1 MGGEPQKSSRKR
13 RADSAR
19 NHDRL
24 LEAARQVFYVG
35 GPGASLE
42 AVARQAGVGIATLY
56 RHFPTREAL
65 CVYRGEVDQLVELAA
80 ALTGEGDP
88 VDALRRWM
96 HASVRLVA
104 MKRGMLAALAPALE
118 GSPEVFAETS
128 ARLIRAVSDLMAPGI
143 ASGRVRGDVSAEE
156 VMRAFLGICYTREAS
171 AWQDTVI
178 RLLDVFVDG
187 LATGG
192 RGAGR

>member
-1 MGGEPQKSSRKR
+1 
-13 RADSAR
+13 
-19 NHDRL
+19 
-24 LEAARQVFYVG
+24 
-35 GPGASLE
+35 
-42 AVARQAGVGIATLY
+42 
-56 RHFPTREAL
+56 
-65 CVYRGEVDQLVELAA
+65 
-80 ALTGEGDP
+80 
-88 VDALRRWM
+88 
-96 HASVRLVA
+96 
-104 MKRGMLAALAPALE
+104 
-118 GSPEVFAETS
+118 
-128 ARLIRAVSDLMAPGI
+128 MAPGI